1 MTEIRAIHRFF
12 PVGQGLFAS
21 GSVEFWPPQPK
32 PRRNIRISGQTKP
45 APIGPYRWVYDC
57 GSSSGKHLVTNA
69 IADLELTSNG
79 DKIDL
84 LALSHFHNDHINA
97 VVELLKK
104 IGAKTVMLPWAPLW
118 RRLLIG
124 FEQGLRASDP
134 EMLFYVDPV
143 QYFAQEAVDRFE
155 QILFVLPSDG
165 EGPPFLSD
173 PPEIPEPPED
183 RGDREKPSDLG
194 DPISH
199 GDLEGPYGD
208 LDRRV
213 RILRPG
219 KSIPVNG
226 VWEFVPYND
235 PATEPDDPFGFAT
248 KVKSHYGLL
257 LTGRIQ
263 ERQATLKD
271 LRALYEATFGHG
283 AAMNNVSLMLYG
295 GAVGTWKGRSANDYF
310 YHGHTRNGRFFRTY
324 ETRGAI
330 LLTGDGNLKDAAKW
344 DSLKR
349 YLDPR
354 RAMRTSVFQVP
365 HHGAR
370 ANWHLGLASAA
381 SPEISIFSSDPNHSY
396 GHPHAEVLREFW
408 AHHPVQVDQHSG
420 FSVHMVLER

>member
-12 PVGQGLFAS
+12 PVGQGLFAA
-21 GSVEFWPPQPK
+21 GSIEFWPPQPK
-32 PRRNIRISGQTKP
+32 PRRNINLRGQTKP

-69 IADLELTSNG
+69 IADLKRTCKRE
-79 DKIDL
+79 KIDL
-84 LALSHFHNDHINA
+84 LTLSHFHNDHING
-97 VVELLKK
+97 VVELLNK

-143 QYFAQEAVDRFE
+143 QYFAQEAGEGFE

-165 EGPPFLSD
+165 EGPPFLTD
-173 PPEIPEPPED
+173 PPAFPEPLED
-183 RGDREKPSDLG
+183 RDDHDKPSDLG
-194 DPISH
+194 DPVSH

-235 PATEPDDPFGFAT
+235 PATKPVDPFGFAT

-257 LTGRIQ
+257 LTGKTH
-263 ERQATLKD
+263 EREAALKD
-271 LRALYEATFGHG
+271 LRALYEDTFGHG
-283 AAMNNVSLMLYG
+283 AKMNNVSLMLYG
-295 GAVGTWKGRSANDYF
+295 GAVGAWTGRGERSYF
-310 YHGHTRNGRFFRTY
+310 YRDHVRTGRFY
-324 ETRGAI
+324 GAHEARGAI
-330 LLTGDGNLKDAAKW
+330 LLTGDGNLKDLAKW
-344 DSLKR
+344 ESLTA
-349 YLDPR
+349 YLDAR

-370 ANWHLGLASAA
+370 ANWHDGLAALA
-381 SPEISIFSSDPNHSY
+381 SPMTSIFSSDPRHGY
-396 GHPHAEVLREFW
+396 GHPHAEVLRDFW
-408 AHHPVQVDQHSG
+408 PFGAVQVDQQTG
-420 FSVHMVLER
+420 FSVRHHLNR